1 MSNKQANIIVVCG
14 GSGSGKSAW
23 VKRQIA
29 RARRLLVWD
38 VNDEYQGVRITTRR
52 DLLAAVR
59 GNKTKPFKIRYVP
72 QAVTPEEFSFW
83 CEVAFVAGN
92 LTAVAEETADVT
104 SPSKAPPGWGKVVR
118 RGRHQRLI
126 VYGITQRPA
135 ESDKTIIGNKTLIHC
150 CMLKR
155 AQDRAYMAKEMDV
168 SVEEVANLKP
178 LEWIEVTDSGQKTK
192 GKLRF

>member
-23 VKRQIA
+23 VKRRIA

-38 VNDEYQGVRITTRR
+38 VNDEYQGVRVTTRR

-59 GNKTKPFKIRYVP
+59 GNKAKPFKIRYVP
-72 QAVTPEEFSFW
+72 QEATPEEFSFW

-135 ESDKTIIGNKTLIHC
+135 ESDKTIIGNATLIHC
-150 CMLKR
+150 CQLKR
-155 AQDRAYMAKEMDV
+155 AEDRKYMAREMNVDFKEVDD
-168 SVEEVANLKP
+168 LQP
-178 LEWIEVTDSGQKTK
+178 LEWLEVSDKGQKK
-192 GKLRF
+192 RGKLKF

>member
-23 VKRQIA
+23 VKKQIA

-38 VNDEYQGVRITTRR
+38 VNDEYAGLRITNRR
-52 DLLAAVR
+52 DLISAVK
-59 GNKTKPFKIRYVP
+59 GNKTKSFKIRYVP
-72 QAVTPEEFSFW
+72 SVVTAEEFSFF
-83 CEVAFVAGN
+83 CDVAFIAGN
-92 LTAVAEETADVT
+92 LVVVAEETADVT

-118 RGRHQRLI
+118 RGRHQRLT

-135 ESDKTIIGNKTLIHC
+135 ESDKTIIGNATLIHC

-155 AQDRAYMAKEMDV
+155 AEDRKYMAREMGISID
-168 SVEEVANLKP
+168 EVDRLKP
-178 LEWIEVTDSGQKTK
+178 LEWVEVTDRGQKKT